1 MNAVVWIAMTAGG
14 MIAVYFVASLLE
26 WAIFKR
32 VVDTAPVGITLSVVA
47 AVAVAIVL
55 YGFANSDADESF
67 NPLPGGIAY
76 VVAGAIVWALK
87 LWSYRR
93 RAEAARS
100 ESGLEEIFE

>member
-1 MNAVVWIAMTAGG
+1 MNAASLIGLTVGG

-47 AVAVAIVL
+47 AVALAVVL
-55 YGFANSDADESF
+55 YGFGNADGGPW
-67 NPLPGGIAY
+67 NPLPGGVTYI
-76 VVAGAIVWALK
+76 VAGAIVWALK

-93 RAEAARS
+93 RAAVAQAED
-100 ESGLEEIFE
+100 GLGEIFE